1 VPLQLLARRVL
12 TVQAMSLPREVLPDR
27 FYMITRRCTQ
37 RQFLLRPDAE
47 LDNAFL
53 YCLIEAALRFDIC
66 LLHSVAMANHH
77 HTTIYD
83 RLGRLCEFMEHF
95 HKLLAKCVNSMRGR
109 WENCWAS
116 EPACAVRLLHRDD
129 VINKLVYG
137 ATNPVKDGLV
147 ESASDWPG
155 VNTMDALL
163 NGRELHARRPAFF
176 RSDGTMP
183 AEVSITLELPP
194 VLGDPETFF
203 NEVRERVTKTELRH
217 QIIRSVLGRSVLGRK
232 RVLQQSWRDAPT
244 SREPR
249 RVLRPRLAARSK
261 WARIEALLQSREFHA
276 AYQQARRALLDGI
289 PTLFPAGTYWLR
301 RFAGVATAPVTSN

>member
-1 VPLQLLARRVL
+1 
-12 TVQAMSLPREVLPDR
+12 MSLPRQVLPDR

-53 YCLIEAALRFDIC
+53 YCLIEAAIRFDIC
-66 LLHSVAMANHH
+66 LLHTVAMANHH

-83 RLGRLCEFMEHF
+83 RLGTLCEFMEHF

-116 EPACAVRLLHRDD
+116 EPACAVHLLNRDD

-147 ESASDWPG
+147 ESVSDWPG
-155 VNTMDALL
+155 VNTVDALL
-163 NGRELHARRPAFF
+163 EGRELRARRPAFF

-183 AEVSITLELPP
+183 AEVSMTIELPSQ
-194 VLGDPETFF
+194 LGDPQAILREI
-203 NEVRERVTKTELRH
+203 RERVAKAELRH
-217 QIIRSVLGRSVLGRK
+217 LIIRSALGRGVLGRK
-232 RVLQQSWRDAPT
+232 RILQQSWRDSPT

-261 WARIEALLQSREFHA
+261 WARIEALLQSRVFHSEYA
-276 AYQQARRALLDGI
+276 RARRALLAGTPI
-289 PTLFPAGTYWLR
+289 PFPAGTYWLR
-301 RFAGVATAPVTSN
+301 RFAGVETSPFTN